1 MADGARM
8 RTATPRGRILL
19 FLSAAL
25 LGAALML
32 SAWQGYR
39 YERLLHTVNALELE
53 QRHWHER
60 NKQAMADLSGLGS
73 PQRIDE
79 AAAAQGLQR
88 VAPDG
93 RLLVRFALPE
103 PPAAAG
109 EQP

>member
-1 MADGARM
+1 MADTVGTRA
-8 RTATPRGRILL
+8 ATPRARILL

-39 YERLLHTVNALELE
+39 YERLLHTVSALERE

-60 NKQAMADLSGLGS
+60 NKQALADLTGLRS
-73 PQRIDE
+73 PQRVD
-79 AAAAQGLQR
+79 AAAAQQGLQR
-88 VAPDG
+88 MAPER

-103 PPAAAG
+103 PPPGAG
-109 EQP
+109 QEP

>member
-1 MADGARM
+1 MADGART
-8 RTATPRGRILL
+8 RDTPRGRVLL

-39 YERLLHTVNALELE
+39 YERLLHTVGALERE

-60 NKQAMADLSGLGS
+60 NKQAMADLASLGS
-73 PQRIDE
+73 PQRVDA
-79 AAAAQGLQR
+79 AAAAQGLER
-88 VAPDG
+88 MTPER

-109 EQP
+109 GQP

>member
-1 MADGARM
+1 MADRAGARD
-8 RTATPRGRILL
+8 TPRGRILL

-39 YERLLHTVNALELE
+39 YERLLHTVSALELE
-53 QRHWHER
+53 QRRWHER
-60 NKQAMADLSGLGS
+60 NKQAMADLASLAS
-73 PQRIDE
+73 PQRVD
-79 AAAAQGLQR
+79 AAAAEQGLQR
-88 VAPDG
+88 MAPER
-93 RLLVRFALPE
+93 RLMVRFALPE

>member
-1 MADGARM
+1 MADGAPTRG
-8 RTATPRGRILL
+8 TPRGRMLL

-39 YERLLHTVNALELE
+39 YERLLHTVSALERE

-60 NKQAMADLSGLGS
+60 NKQAMADLAGLGS
-73 PQRIDE
+73 PQRVY
-79 AAAAQGLQR
+79 AAAAEQGLER
-88 VAPDG
+88 VAPER

>member
-1 MADGARM
+1 MADRART
-8 RTATPRGRILL
+8 RTATPRGRVVL

-39 YERLLHTVNALELE
+39 YERLLHTVGALELE

-60 NKQAMADLSGLGS
+60 NKQAMADLAGLGS
-73 PQRIDE
+73 PRRID
-79 AAAAQGLQR
+79 AAAAEQGLQR
-88 VAPDG
+88 MAPEG

>member
-1 MADGARM
+1 MADGART
-8 RTATPRGRILL
+8 RALSPRGRTLL

-39 YERLLHTVNALELE
+39 YERLLHTVSALELE
-53 QRHWHER
+53 QRRWHER
-60 NKQAMADLSGLGS
+60 NKQAMSDLAGLGS
-73 PQRIDE
+73 PRRID
-79 AAAAQGLQR
+79 AAAAEQGLER
-88 VAPDG
+88 MAPSS

-103 PPAAAG
+103 PPPGAG

>member
-1 MADGARM
+1 MADGART
-8 RTATPRGRILL
+8 RDTPRGRILL

-39 YERLLHTVNALELE
+39 YERLLHTVSALERE

-60 NKQAMADLSGLGS
+60 NKQAMADLASLAS
-73 PQRIDE
+73 PQRVDA
-79 AAAAQGLQR
+79 AAAAQGLER
-88 VAPDG
+88 MAPER
-93 RLLVRFALPE
+93 RLMVRFALPE

>member
-1 MADGARM
+1 MADGART
-8 RTATPRGRILL
+8 RDTPRGRVVL

-39 YERLLHTVNALELE
+39 YERLLHTVGALERE

-60 NKQAMADLSGLGS
+60 NKQAMADLASLGS
-73 PQRIDE
+73 PRRVDA

-88 VAPDG
+88 VAPER

-103 PPAAAG
+103 PPAAVG

>member
-1 MADGARM
+1 MADGART
-8 RTATPRGRILL
+8 RDTARGRMLL

-39 YERLLHTVNALELE
+39 YERLLHTVGALELE

-60 NKQAMADLSGLGS
+60 NKQAMADLAALGS
-73 PQRIDE
+73 PQRVD
-79 AAAAQGLQR
+79 AAAAEQGLER
-88 VAPDG
+88 MAPG
-93 RLLVRFALPE
+93 RRLLVRFALPE
-103 PPAAAG
+103 PPSAPG